1 MPNNNPEK
9 AKTSRIAARLI
20 RHYLS
25 PYFGLLVL
33 AIFFMIVAAAMTAV
47 AAGLM
52 QPVLDDVLYG
62 RKEDLILPVSFAV
75 FLTFTVRGVSTYLH
89 TIFVNRI
96 GQNVV
101 SDIQRALFNNFMTLD
116 MAFFHNN
123 PSGQLVSRV
132 MSDVNVMR
140 SVVSE
145 GLTGLG
151 KNLFTLIFLIALMVY
166 QDWQLSLF
174 VFCVFPVVS
183 GSVIL
188 IGRKLR
194 KVSRTIQSEMG
205 ILSSL
210 LLQTFQGIRL
220 IKAYGMEAHEKQK
233 VGAAIVK
240 VRDLNIKA
248 VRLSNVAVP
257 INEAIV
263 GIIFGGLIIYGG
275 YQVLNDAITPGGL
288 AAFLAAFALTF
299 EPMKRLAKLN
309 NSLQMAFGAA
319 ERVFEMIDTQPEII
333 EKAQPQTLQ
342 VVRPEISFDAVQFA
356 YARTEDAALKD
367 VTFKAHAGE
376 VTALVGSSGGGKT
389 TIINLILR
397 FYDPRSG
404 SVRIDGNDI
413 RDISLSSLRENIAL
427 VSQDVTIFDDT
438 IIENIRFGDPKA
450 KDEDVIAAAKAA
462 AADDFIRALPQ
473 GYNTAVGENGVKL
486 SGGQKQR
493 LSIARAILRN
503 APILLLDE
511 ATSALDNEAEKS
523 IQEALKLL
531 QKDRTTIVIAH
542 RLTTVQ
548 EADQILVLDRGCVIE
563 QGRHDALLASD
574 GVYARMYKSGLRE

>member
-1 MPNNNPEK
+1 M
-9 AKTSRIAARLI
+9 
-20 RHYLS
+20 
-25 PYFGLLVL
+25 
-33 AIFFMIVAAAMTAV
+33 
-47 AAGLM
+47 
-52 QPVLDDVLYG
+52 
-62 RKEDLILPVSFAV
+62 
-75 FLTFTVRGVSTYLH
+75 
-89 TIFVNRI
+89 
-96 GQNVV
+96 
-101 SDIQRALFNNFMTLD
+101 
-116 MAFFHNN
+116 
-123 PSGQLVSRV
+123 
-132 MSDVNVMR
+132 
-140 SVVSE
+140 
-145 GLTGLG
+145 
-151 KNLFTLIFLIALMVY
+151 
-166 QDWQLSLF
+166 
-174 VFCVFPVVS
+174 
-183 GSVIL
+183 
-188 IGRKLR
+188 
-194 KVSRTIQSEMG
+194 
-205 ILSSL
+205 
-210 LLQTFQGIRL
+210 
-220 IKAYGMEAHEKQK
+220 
-233 VGAAIVK
+233 
-240 VRDLNIKA
+240 
-248 VRLSNVAVP
+248 
-257 INEAIV
+257 
-263 GIIFGGLIIYGG
+263 
-275 YQVLNDAITPGGL
+275 
-288 AAFLAAFALTF
+288 
-299 EPMKRLAKLN
+299 
-309 NSLQMAFGAA
+309 
-319 ERVFEMIDTQPEII
+319 
-333 EKAQPQTLQ
+333 
-342 VVRPEISFDAVQFA
+342 
-356 YARTEDAALKD
+356 
-367 VTFKAHAGE
+367 
-376 VTALVGSSGGGKT
+376 GSSGGGKT